1 VPSCG
6 VVLVARTRENRQS
19 RERQLGLPHEE
30 TQDDTGISCVTVEEI
45 YRQERISSGVFPFL
59 VKIDI
64 EGAEADVFAK
74 NTDWVSE
81 ARILVVELHDWLFP
95 KQGKAADFL
104 KRIAAEPRDF
114 ITMGENVFS
123 ISYSL
128 G

>member
-1 VPSCG
+1 M
-6 VVLVARTRENRQS
+6 
-19 RERQLGLPHEE
+19 
-30 TQDDTGISCVTVEEI
+30 TVEEI